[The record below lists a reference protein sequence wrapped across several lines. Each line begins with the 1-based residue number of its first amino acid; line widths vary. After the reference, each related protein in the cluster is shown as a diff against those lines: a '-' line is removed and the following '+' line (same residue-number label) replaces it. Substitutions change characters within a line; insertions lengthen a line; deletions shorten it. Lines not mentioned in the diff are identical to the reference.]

1 MLLWVLCVLVAI
13 AILGL
18 CLKLRRS
25 SYFDS
30 PVFQQGNWQQQHE
43 REKALQ
49 HRHS

>member
-1 MLLWVLCVLVAI
+1 MLPWILCVLVVI
-13 AILGL
+13 AVFGL

-30 PVFQQGNWQQQHE
+30 PTVRQAHWEQKHE

-49 HRHS
+49 HRQA